1 MKMIK
6 VLVLDDEKG
15 LCEQLHDFFACRGY
29 RVFGVT
35 SGEDA
40 LKVIDKENPHV
51 LFLDIM
57 MPGVDGLEVLRHAK
71 EKNDKVKV
79 IMVTALRD
87 EDKKIRAKELG
98 ADEYLVKP
106 FDYKEIE
113 RLIIKMVNEAI
124 REGGK
129 I

>member
-1 MKMIK
+1 MIK
-6 VLVLDDEKG
+6 ILVLDDEKG

-35 SGEDA
+35 SGKEA
-40 LKVIDKENPHV
+40 LEVIDKENPQI

-57 MPGVDGLEVLRHAK
+57 MPGVDGLDVLKKAK

-79 IMVTALRD
+79 IMLTALRD
-87 EDKKIRAKELG
+87 EDKRIRAKELG

-106 FDYKEIE
+106 FDYSEIE
-113 RLIIKMVNEAI
+113 RLVIHMVNEVI
-124 REGGK
+124 REGGEE
-129 I
+129 